1 MKTIGLNKKSLLYFG
16 VILIIALIV
25 FIGIFFYFSNKN
37 NAQKIKNPQATPQ
50 KEDIIKSLSIPA
62 SSPAKISES
71 TQKKIQKSLS
81 IPVGNKI
88 QTKISENDILKSL
101 NVPK

>member
-16 VILIIALIV
+16 VILIISLIV

-50 KEDIIKSLSIPA
+50 KEDIIK
-62 SSPAKISES
+62 
-71 TQKKIQKSLS
+71 
-81 IPVGNKI
+81 
-88 QTKISENDILKSL
+88 
-101 NVPK
+101 